1 MAEENQQKSF
11 SEMTEQEQANYIAN
25 LSTKPFERMTS
36 EERNVWLQ
44 HLDAEND
51 RLTDQEEIAEE
62 EAERL
67 AEEAEERAE
76 REKEEA
82 EERAEREA
90 EEAERRTERESA
102 VKAVNEARAALNTPQ
117 ARAHQQVVSA
127 QNARVAQVE
136 QLEEQL
142 DKETDE
148 AKRKALEAEINR
160 IEQEIEANEDKF
172 EASTEALNDLN
183 NAYQDA
189 YANLQEIYVEE
200 REAARD
206 ARREAAEEKD
216 TSPNFWERYAPS
228 WLGGWS
234 GEEVEAYDK
243 AHPQAQSQEENAPN
257 FWERYAPSWLGG
269 WSGEE
274 VEAYDKAHPQA
285 QSQEENAPKGPQRM
299 SAWERMG
306 KEDHEIGTNLREVD
320 GQREVLKGV
329 TVSELREAG
338 YNDEQIQKM
347 DMMADVAR
355 DRASD
360 ARRTLGANAQAV
372 LTEEDYQQA
381 GFNQQD
387 MATIYNL
394 SKNQNS

>member
-90 EEAERRTERESA
+90 EEAERRTEREAA
-102 VKAVNEARAALNTPQ
+102 VKAETDASLALQTTEAK
-117 ARAHQQVVSA
+117 AHQQVIANQEARLSSIEALENKLDETEDEATRKQIEA
-127 QNARVAQVE
+127 QIEALEKQVE
-136 QLEEQL
+136 E
-142 DKETDE
+142 
-148 AKRKALEAEINR
+148 
-160 IEQEIEANEDKF
+160 NEDAYEKSR
-172 EASTEALNDLN
+172 AYIDNLNDKL
-183 NAYQDA
+183 
-189 YANLQEIYVEE
+189 E
-200 REAARD
+200 D
-206 ARREAAEEKD
+206 ARGDLQDIYSDELANHRREGIG
-216 TSPNFWERYAPS
+216 PNFWQRYMPEL
-228 WLGGWS
+228 LGGWS
-234 GEEVEAYDK
+234 SERVEEWDK
-243 AHPQAQSQEENAPN
+243 AHPQGKRADEGGPNMWQRYMPEEL
-257 FWERYAPSWLGG
+257 WG
-269 WSGEE
+269 WSSEKVEE
-274 VEAYDKAHPQA
+274 WDKAHPKPQQQA
-285 QSQEENAPKGPQRM
+285 TSQPERSAPKTG
-299 SAWERMG
+299 
-306 KEDHEIGTNLREVD
+306 ED
-320 GQREVLKGV
+320 REVLKGV
-329 TVSELREAG
+329 TVKELREAG
-338 YNDEQIQKM
+338 YTSEQIHRL
-347 DMMADVAR
+347 DMMSVNATNRAR
-355 DRASD
+355 QD
-360 ARRTLGANAQAV
+360 ARSQGRGLSEHLAASGAIRI
-372 LTEEDYQQA
+372 TEQDYQQA

>member
-1 MAEENQQKSF
+1 M
-11 SEMTEQEQANYIAN
+11 
-25 LSTKPFERMTS
+25 
-36 EERNVWLQ
+36 
-44 HLDAEND
+44 
-51 RLTDQEEIAEE
+51 
-62 EAERL
+62 
-67 AEEAEERAE
+67 
-76 REKEEA
+76 
-82 EERAEREA
+82 
-90 EEAERRTERESA
+90 
-102 VKAVNEARAALNTPQ
+102 
-117 ARAHQQVVSA
+117 
-127 QNARVAQVE
+127 
-136 QLEEQL
+136 
-142 DKETDE
+142 
-148 AKRKALEAEINR
+148 
-160 IEQEIEANEDKF
+160 
-172 EASTEALNDLN
+172 
-183 NAYQDA
+183 
-189 YANLQEIYVEE
+189 
-200 REAARD
+200 
-206 ARREAAEEKD
+206 
-216 TSPNFWERYAPS
+216 
-228 WLGGWS
+228 LGGWS

-243 AHPQAQSQEENAPN
+243 AHP
-257 FWERYAPSWLGG
+257 
-269 WSGEE
+269 
-274 VEAYDKAHPQA
+274 KA

-338 YNDEQIQKM
+338 YNDEQIQKI

>member
-11 SEMTEQEQANYIAN
+11 DEMTEQEQANYIAN

-62 EAERL
+62 Q
-67 AEEAEERAE
+67 AEERAE

-82 EERAEREA
+82 EERAEREK
-90 EEAERRTERESA
+90 EESERRTERESA
-102 VKAVNEARAALNTPQ
+102 VKAVNEARAALNTPE
-117 ARAHQQVVSA
+117 AKAHQQVVSA

-148 AKRKALEAEINR
+148 AKRKAIEAEINR

-189 YANLQEIYVEE
+189 YDNLQEIYAEE

-243 AHPQAQSQEENAPN
+243 AHPQAKSQEENAP
-257 FWERYAPSWLGG
+257 
-269 WSGEE
+269 
-274 VEAYDKAHPQA
+274 Q
-285 QSQEENAPKGPQRM
+285 GPQRM

-338 YNDEQIQKM
+338 YNDEQIQKL
-347 DMMADVAR
+347 DMMADAAQ

-372 LTEEDYQQA
+372 LTQEDYQQA